1 MKNNKDHVLESL
13 DAAATATYTSDSFVL
28 EGCFGYSI
36 HAKWTKVGGVLAGT
50 FKTFKSND
58 NAYWIEVGTTNIVD
72 ASGAKEF
79 EVADAMYRYV
89 KYVCTLTGG
98 SATLQVE
105 TFIKGF

>member
-1 MKNNKDHVLESL
+1 MKNNKDSVLVSL
-13 DAAATATYTSDSFVL
+13 DAAATAVYTSDSFVM

-36 HAKWTKVGGVLAGT
+36 HAKWTKVGGTLSGT
-50 FKTFKSND
+50 FKTYKSN
-58 NAYWIEVGTTNIVD
+58 NGSYWIEVGTTNIAD
-72 ASGAKEF
+72 ASGNKEF
-79 EVADAMYRYV
+79 EVSDAMYRYV